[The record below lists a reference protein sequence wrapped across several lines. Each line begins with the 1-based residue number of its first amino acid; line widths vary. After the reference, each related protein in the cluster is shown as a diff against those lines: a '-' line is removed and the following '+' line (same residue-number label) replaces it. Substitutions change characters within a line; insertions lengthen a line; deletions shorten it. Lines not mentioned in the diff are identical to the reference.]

1 LAPSPE
7 GKREHGSEGGRVTL
21 EEISMDVV
29 EDTLDLRRTPISTSQ
44 NKQNNSSA
52 KRTKK
57 MTLPSE
63 K

>member
-1 LAPSPE
+1 LSPSSE

-29 EDTLDLRRTPISTSQ
+29 EDTLDLRRSPISTSQ
-44 NKQNNSSA
+44 NKQNNASV
-52 KRTKK
+52 KRTEK